1 MLWMTQRAT
10 STWPCMVVWRGSAA
24 GALVVVAPGGM
35 GKSALAVGPG
45 TNCSNWTLI
54 TRFKP
59 SFLELA
65 LNG

>member
-1 MLWMTQRAT
+1 
-10 STWPCMVVWRGSAA
+10 
-24 GALVVVAPGGM
+24 M